1 MTSGTKAL
9 IMVVVCY
16 LLLGAALF
24 AKTPPP
30 AAAHSTPYSA
40 GVNAALNVTLQVA
53 LEWREMKIN
62 FSWNQLQAE
71 VARRLKVRRN
81 QPWK

>member
-1 MTSGTKAL
+1 MSNRDFIFIL
-9 IMVVVCY
+9 VVSAY

-24 AKTPPP
+24 AKTPVTVHTT
-30 AAAHSTPYSA
+30 AYEA
-40 GVNAALNVTLQVA
+40 GANAALNVTLQVA

-62 FSWNQLQAE
+62 FTWQQLQME